1 MAPSLSARYFFCLLL
16 CLISSR
22 ASLSLS
28 LSLWCLCVSRR
39 VHRASFIT
47 PLPLSSYIPPK
58 VTFGE
63 RSGNGSRDAEESGGQ
78 AQEQE
83 HEQGGMAVHG
93 GGLELTYRRS
103 ARRRGGLEA
112 AVGAVS
118 LVDLSKGAAFSRL
131 VSPGKPQGTVVDY
144 ESSTYFGIYRHS
156 YCLWFAVWLYLFSQ
170 QMVSRKNSAHR
181 RNRRQHV

>member
-1 MAPSLSARYFFCLLL
+1 MPLSV
-16 CLISSR
+16 
-22 ASLSLS
+22 SLSLS
-28 LSLWCLCVSRR
+28 LSLALVSLRISTGAPCII
-39 VHRASFIT
+39 HNPA
-47 PLPLSSYIPPK
+47 PGLSSYIPPK

-78 AQEQE
+78 SQEQE
-83 HEQGGMAVHG
+83 HEQGRMAVHG

-144 ESSTYFGIYRHS
+144 ESSTYLGIYRH

-170 QMVSRKNSAHR
+170 QMISRNNSAHR